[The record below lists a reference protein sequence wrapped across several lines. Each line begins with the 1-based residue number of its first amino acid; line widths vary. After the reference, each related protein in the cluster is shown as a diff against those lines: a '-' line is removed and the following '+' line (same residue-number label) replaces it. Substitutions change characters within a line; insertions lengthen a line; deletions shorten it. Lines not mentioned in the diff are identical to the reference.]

1 MLSVRTRQTYLKA
14 LGMYKGAIDGIA
26 GPKTKTA
33 YKTLQN
39 KYFTRKQDRDG
50 IYGNNTD
57 ILLQSAYNCRD
68 SKYFKLSEFRCKCG
82 GSCTGYPAVISSK
95 LISILDALRAY
106 YGKPITI
113 TSGVRCAAYN
123 KRVGGVSNSTHKK
136 GRAADIYIP
145 GVTNTAANRKKV
157 VSKAYALGAAYS
169 YANTAQMGNAVHIN
183 V

>member
-14 LGMYKGAIDGIA
+14 LGMYKGEVDGVV
-26 GPKTKTA
+26 GPKTREA
-33 YKTLQN
+33 YRTLQN
-39 KYFTRKQDRDG
+39 KYFTRARDRDG
-50 IYGNNTD
+50 VYGTNTD

-68 SKYFKLSEFRCKCG
+68 SKYFKLSEFRCGCSG
-82 GSCTGYPAVISSK
+82 NCTGYPAVVSRK
-95 LISILDALRAY
+95 LVVLLNALRAY

-145 GVTNTAANRKKV
+145 GVTNTATNRKKV
-157 VSKAYALGAAYS
+157 VSKVYALGAAYS